1 MLADPQMSILEMGN
15 KGMFVHKLYKA
26 PKVSYLMSVFFVWIP
41 NIGLRV
47 INGLETRHHSPSYMN
62 EK

>member
-1 MLADPQMSILEMGN
+1 MSTLGMRN
-15 KGMFVHKLYKA
+15 KGMFVYKLYKA

-47 INGLETRHHSPSYMN
+47 INGLETRHHSPSYVN